1 MKAIRITSLIIAALL
16 ILFMVGGA
24 FLPESVRIERSVQIN
39 RPVEEVYPYV
49 ADFANWPSWNPWS
62 EMEPG
67 AVNTFSSPSS
77 GKGASWSWEGTEI
90 GKGSLTAE
98 EVKENEYLQSRLS
111 FIEPWE
117 SEAKDQWQFT
127 VMDEQTTQLKWTNEV
142 GLSYPFERYYALI
155 LDAMLGDQMEKGLAK
170 LKKVAEGK

>member
-1 MKAIRITSLIIAALL
+1 MKAIRITSLVLATLL

-24 FLPESVRIERSVQIN
+24 FLPKSLKIERSVQID
-39 RPVEEVYPYV
+39 RPVAEVYPYV

-98 EVKENEYLQSRLS
+98 EVKENEYLHSKLS
-111 FIEPWE
+111 FLEPWE
-117 SEAKDQWQFT
+117 SEAKDEWRFT
-127 VMDEQTTQLKWTNEV
+127 ALDENTTGLSWSNEME
-142 GLSYPFERYYALI
+142 LSYPFERYYAFF
-155 LDAMLGDQMEKGLAK
+155 LDIVLGKQMEKGLNK
-170 LKKVAEGK
+170 LKQVAEEK

>member
-1 MKAIRITSLIIAALL
+1 MKAIRITSLVLALLL
-16 ILFMVGGA
+16 ILFMIGGA
-24 FLPESVRIERSVQIN
+24 ILPESVRVERSVEIN
-39 RPVEEVYPYV
+39 RPVAEVYPYV

-98 EVKENEYLQSRLS
+98 EVRENEYLESRLS
-111 FIEPWE
+111 FMEPWE

-127 VMDEQTTQLKWTNEV
+127 AIDEQQTELSWSNEV
-142 GLSYPFERYYALI
+142 ILSYPFERYYALF
-155 LDAMLGDQMEKGLAK
+155 LDAVLGEQMEKGLAK
-170 LKKVAEGK
+170 LKQVAEEK

>member
-1 MKAIRITSLIIAALL
+1 MKAIRITSLVLAALL

-24 FLPESVRIERSVQIN
+24 FLPESLKVERSVQID
-39 RPVEEVYPYV
+39 RPVAEVYPYV

-77 GKGASWSWEGTEI
+77 GKGASWSWEGLEI

-98 EVKENEYLQSRLS
+98 DVKENEYLHSRLS
-111 FIEPWE
+111 FLEPWE

-127 VMDEQTTQLKWTNEV
+127 AIDENTTELSWSNEME
-142 GLSYPFERYYALI
+142 LSYPLERYYAFF
-155 LDAMLGDQMEKGLAK
+155 LDAVLGEQMEKGLNK
-170 LKKVAEGK
+170 LKQVAEQK

>member
-1 MKAIRITSLIIAALL
+1 MVLALLL

-24 FLPESVRIERSVQIN
+24 FLPESTRIERSVQID
-39 RPVEEVYPYV
+39 RPVAEVYPYV
-49 ADFANWPSWNPWS
+49 SDFANWPSWNPWS
-62 EMEPG
+62 EMEPA

-98 EVKENEYLQSRLS
+98 EVKENEYLQSKLS
-111 FIEPWE
+111 FMEPWE

-127 VMDEQTTQLKWTNEV
+127 ALDEQSTELSWSNEV
-142 GLSYPFERYYALI
+142 SLSYPFGRYYGLF
-155 LDAMLGDQMEKGLAK
+155 LDIVLGEQMEKGLTK
-170 LKKVAEGK
+170 LKKLAEKK